1 MRKQGPVVFK
11 SRSNPDRNILLRSG
25 FMSVSVCL
33 CLSVCLS
40 VCLLVYVVSMS
51 ALGNVKLNLNE
62 LKLSLKKFH

>member
-1 MRKQGPVVFK
+1 
-11 SRSNPDRNILLRSG
+11 
-25 FMSVSVCL
+25 MSVSVCL